1 MDELKT
7 NTRKKDYK
15 ISVTLDGKLI
25 ATFGTH
31 TDSVVN
37 SLKSAYEQACGW
49 TFTPKEELPVPPEP
63 ILKVN
68 VPVEQPEKKK
78 RGRPRKS

>member
-25 ATFGTH
+25 ATYGTH

-37 SLKSAYEQACGW
+37 SLKSAC
-49 TFTPKEELPVPPEP
+49 
-63 ILKVN
+63 
-68 VPVEQPEKKK
+68 
-78 RGRPRKS
+78 

>member
-25 ATFGTH
+25 ATYGTH

-49 TFTPKEELPVPPEP
+49 TFTPKEELPAPSEP

>member
-1 MDELKT
+1 MEEIKT
-7 NTRKKDYK
+7 NSRKIDYK
-15 ISVTLDGKLI
+15 IAVTLDGKTI

-37 SLKSAYEQACGW
+37 ALKSAYEQACGW
-49 TFTPKEELPVPPEP
+49 TFTPREQLPTPQEP

-68 VPVEQPEKKK
+68 VPTEPPEKKK